1 MELSK
6 LFSTEG
12 RGSILAAVLFKMG
25 EVTVVDVARELR
37 LGKSYVSRYLTI
49 LKKERILIRKRSGYF
64 VAGSFEVRLLKILLG
79 LKALAGFDFKKYSFV
94 MGAGVYGSAAKGEND
109 EESDIDIWIAVSEWV
124 ELKNA
129 KLAAA
134 LRKKTGKVSLL
145 FVTEE
150 KLRIMKKADPL
161 FFRSLAFGS
170 LRLYGEDIVGLPGML
185 EEGFDQED
193 RSFPG

>member
-12 RGSILAAVLFKMG
+12 RASILAAVLYKTG
-25 EVTVVDVARELR
+25 EIAVVDIARELH

-49 LKKERILIRKRSGYF
+49 LKKGRILVRKRGGYF

-79 LKALAGFDFKKYSFV
+79 LKALAGFDFRKYPFV
-94 MGAGVYGSAAKGEND
+94 IGAGVHGSAAKGEND
-109 EESDIDIWIAVSEWV
+109 EGSDIDIWIAVSAWDDT
-124 ELKNA
+124 KNA

-134 LRKKTGKVSLL
+134 LRKKAGQVSLL

-150 KLRIMKKADPL
+150 KLGIMKKEDPL
-161 FFRSLAFGS
+161 FLQSLVFGS
-170 LRLYGEDIVGLPGML
+170 IRLYGGGLAELPGML
-185 EEGFDQED
+185 KEGFDQED